1 MIIFLETR
9 GTPGYLAPEVLRCG
23 YYEGQPPYGQ
33 PVDVWACGV
42 IMYTL
47 LVGFPPF
54 WNRKEYLMLRQ
65 IMQGKYSFRS
75 PEWDEISDNTKDLVC
90 LYLYF

>member
-1 MIIFLETR
+1 
-9 GTPGYLAPEVLRCG
+9 
-23 YYEGQPPYGQ
+23 
-33 PVDVWACGV
+33 
-42 IMYTL
+42 MYTL

-75 PEWDEISDNTKDLVC
+75 PEWDEISETAKDLVSFF
-90 LYLYF
+90 LFIMPPIFINPF

>member
-1 MIIFLETR
+1 
-9 GTPGYLAPEVLRCG
+9 
-23 YYEGQPPYGQ
+23 
-33 PVDVWACGV
+33 
-42 IMYTL
+42 MYTL

-75 PEWDEISDNTKDLVC
+75 PEWDEISETAKDLVSFFI
-90 LYLYF
+90 YHASYFYKPILITAI

>member
-1 MIIFLETR
+1 
-9 GTPGYLAPEVLRCG
+9 
-23 YYEGQPPYGQ
+23 
-33 PVDVWACGV
+33 
-42 IMYTL
+42 MYTL

-75 PEWDEISDNTKDLVC
+75 PEWDEISDTAKDLVC
-90 LYLYF
+90 PICTQKFLFIFMKIAKLLLMVKSILITKSPWLLRSLAKY